1 MTMEKTKDD
10 GQRSA
15 YSDYLKR
22 RDSTMR
28 ELLRMAD
35 KPIGD
40 PQPGQTQVRT
50 DEDPIPR
57 RCAKWNNLTAPEGVW
72 VLLTSEGSRP

>member
-15 YSDYLKR
+15 YSDFLER

-40 PQPGQTQVRT
+40 PQPGQTPART
-50 DEDPIPR
+50 DENPI
-57 RCAKWNNLTAPEGVW
+57 G
-72 VLLTSEGSRP
+72 

>member
-15 YSDYLKR
+15 YSDFLKR

-28 ELLRMAD
+28 EVLWMAD

-40 PQPGQTQVRT
+40 PQPSQPPAQT
-50 DEDPIPR
+50 DENPYLGDR
-57 RCAKWNNLTAPEGVW
+57 
-72 VLLTSEGSRP
+72 LLRGLGSPLHRGL

>member
-10 GQRSA
+10 GQQSA
-15 YSDYLKR
+15 YSDFLKR

-40 PQPGQTQVRT
+40 PQPGQPQAPT
-50 DEDPIPR
+50 DEIPI
-57 RCAKWNNLTAPEGVW
+57 G
-72 VLLTSEGSRP
+72 

>member
-15 YSDYLKR
+15 YSDFLKR

-35 KPIGD
+35 KPIAD
-40 PQPGQTQVRT
+40 PQPGQPQAPT
-50 DEDPIPR
+50 DENPI
-57 RCAKWNNLTAPEGVW
+57 G
-72 VLLTSEGSRP
+72 